1 MARIAG
7 GGAAGILTAV
17 MGSLVA
23 AGGASAAPYKVTEYL
38 GDHRYFGLNDR
49 GQVFGTA
56 GEGPSSRAF
65 VFDSLG
71 PGRYRIMDEP
81 TAPGGV
87 TGGRGDVFVTPP
99 GPGPH
104 AVYDVETG
112 RAALLD
118 LPEPYRIGVKTVDGA
133 GRMYGETRHGEPVIP
148 IPGSPTEPSPYYSRP
163 FVAEDGKVRELDLP
177 AGMGHATL
185 AGVNAAGD
193 VLIQA
198 GVDANDAP
206 EAYLLRDGA
215 WTHLGAF
222 QGRGL
227 NDRGDV
233 LGFVRLEGPAG
244 GIISTLIPADGSEP
258 IALGDLAGAHTTFP
272 FAINN
277 RGEVMGY
284 GFFTG
289 GVSTPFIYRDGVAT
303 DLNALIER
311 AGVFGELQ
319 VRFIHSINSLGQILA
334 SGTDGDRQ
342 VNFLLSPGDLDVA
355 EGVFDT
361 PNVPEP
367 SALLVFA
374 GLALGAGL
382 VRRGRRG

>member
-1 MARIAG
+1 MARIARG
-7 GGAAGILTAV
+7 WVAGILAAV

-71 PGRYRIMDEP
+71 PGGYRIMDEP

-104 AVYDVETG
+104 AVYDVDTG

-133 GRMYGETRHGEPVIP
+133 GRMYGDARHGEPVIP
-148 IPGSPTEPSPYYSRP
+148 LPGSPTEPLPYYSRP
-163 FVAEDGKVRELDLP
+163 FVAEDGKVGELDLP
-177 AGMGHATL
+177 PGMGHATL

-215 WTHLGAF
+215 WTHLGTF
-222 QGRGL
+222 QVRGL

-233 LGFVRLEGPAG
+233 LAFARSEDPAG
-244 GIISTLIPADGSEP
+244 GMTPTLIPADGSGP
-258 IALGDLAGAHTTFP
+258 ITLSDFAGALATFP
-272 FAINN
+272 LAINN
-277 RGEVMGY
+277 RGEIVGL
-284 GFFTG
+284 GHLAG

-303 DLNALIER
+303 DINALIDR
-311 AGVFGELQ
+311 AGVFGELE
-319 VRFIHSINSLGQILA
+319 VRFIASINSLGQILA

-367 SALLVFA
+367 STLLVFA

-382 VRRGRRG
+382 ARRGRRG